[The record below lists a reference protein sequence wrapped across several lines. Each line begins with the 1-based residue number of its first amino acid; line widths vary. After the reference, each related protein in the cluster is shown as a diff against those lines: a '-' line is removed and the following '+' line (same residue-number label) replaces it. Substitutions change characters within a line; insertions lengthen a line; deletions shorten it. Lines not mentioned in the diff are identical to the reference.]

1 MDVARISAVSPRQID
16 WRNLTAKQIIKYERQ
31 GVDVPSVY
39 LQWAQDFRAT
49 LDSNDETTYEMAQS
63 TTQTTDKKT
72 EESKVVDN
80 SLVGVEL
87 SETST
92 PPDITKEEQK

>member
-63 TTQTTDKKT
+63 TTQTTDKR
-72 EESKVVDN
+72 
-80 SLVGVEL
+80 
-87 SETST
+87 
-92 PPDITKEEQK
+92 QKSQKL